1 MNAYLTTRRS
11 KRKLLIFV
19 IAAILLAGLAWY
31 VNNYISLEELA
42 DQESRIRANIS
53 LNPWR
58 SFIVGFGIYV
68 GLSLVPGT
76 GGKAVVYGWL
86 FGFWQAVTIV
96 TVGLTLA
103 AMVIFHLSRYL
114 FRESVEHRFANF
126 VAIMNKHLEREGAFY
141 LLTLRMAHVPY
152 SIVNPVSGASR
163 VRFWTFCWTTVV
175 GMSPVNAIW
184 VYVGV
189 RLPSLREL
197 ASNGPVSFIDAPLI
211 VALVACAALPPLVRL
226 LVWRFGIPSTEI
238 RNHDAT
244 RHESQRGKHDNRH

>member
-1 MNAYLTTRRS
+1 MSANLTTGRS
-11 KRKLLIFV
+11 MRKLFIFV
-19 IAAILLAGLAWY
+19 IAAILLMGLAWY
-31 VNNYISLEELA
+31 VNNYIPLEQLA
-42 DQESRIRANIS
+42 DRESRVRANIS

-58 SFIVGFGIYV
+58 SFIVGFGIYA

-103 AMVIFHLSRYL
+103 AMVIFSLSRYL
-114 FRESVEHRFANF
+114 FRESIEHRFTRF
-126 VAIMNKHLEREGAFY
+126 VAIMNGHIEREGAFY

-175 GMSPVNAIW
+175 GMFPVNAIW

-189 RLPSLREL
+189 RLPSLGEL
-197 ASNGPVSFIDAPLI
+197 ASNGPGSFIDAPLI
-211 VALVACAALPPLVRL
+211 VALVVCAALPPLVRWF
-226 LVWRFGIPSTEI
+226 VWRFGMPSTEI

-244 RHESQRGKHDNRH
+244 RHESQRGKHDHRY

>member
-1 MNAYLTTRRS
+1 MSAYLTTGRR

-19 IAAILLAGLAWY
+19 IAAILLTGLAWY
-31 VNNYISLEELA
+31 VNNFISLEELA
-42 DQESRIRANIS
+42 EQESRIRANIS

-58 SFIVGFGIYV
+58 SFIVGFGIYA

-86 FGFWQAVTIV
+86 FGFWQAVSIV

-103 AMVIFHLSRYL
+103 GMAIFSLSRYL
-114 FRESVEHRFANF
+114 FRESIERRYTNLVAVMNEH
-126 VAIMNKHLEREGAFY
+126 IEREGAFY

-175 GMSPVNAIW
+175 GMSPINAIW

-197 ASNGPVSFIDAPLI
+197 ASNGPVSFIDTPLI

-226 LVWRFGIPSTEI
+226 LVWRFGIPSAEI
-238 RNHDAT
+238 RKHDTT
-244 RHESQRGKHDNRH
+244 RHESKREKNDHRS